1 MNEKVKKALQA
12 CDKVLEGL
20 EDETISISS
29 GLKLCLKIAR
39 LTNDEV
45 HLKWLMYESG
55 GYPRTKDGYIEP
67 NACKIASNH
76 GRSYLEKGGKYIFTE
91 LVSELESKIEGA
103 KMQAQNFTTQGAST
117 SGEHGSIAVRN
128 LTNAV
133 VGANRDLLNI
143 ISTSKKRLMILA
155 NQYYDYALKKSI
167 ELSFGNISQSI
178 FESYRDTVNG
188 YLSDISKET
197 LMKLQVIDESMK
209 NDNKE
214 IYSQTLTTCRR
225 LYQEL
230 IENLYKS
237 VSPKVEGNLFKT
249 KSGKEIDVSG
259 EHFNNKLSAIIETLE
274 NKTVKKSLVGSSIL
288 YYLDWIDNLTSLQ
301 SKGVHNDISLE
312 EARSCI
318 IQTYI
323 FVGEILNLYNHSNSG
338 KANQ

>member
-1 MNEKVKKALQA
+1 
-12 CDKVLEGL
+12 
-20 EDETISISS
+20 
-29 GLKLCLKIAR
+29 
-39 LTNDEV
+39 
-45 HLKWLMYESG
+45 MYESR
-55 GYPRTKDGYIEP
+55 GYPITKDGHIEH
-67 NACKIASNH
+67 NAFQIAANH
-76 GRSYLEKGGKYIFTE
+76 GRSFLKEGQKLIFTE

-103 KMQAQNFTTQGAST
+103 KMQSQNFTTQGAST
-117 SGEHGSIAVRN
+117 SGEHGSIAMRN

-133 VGANRDLLNI
+133 VEANRDLLNI
-143 ISTSKKRLMILA
+143 ISASKKRLMILA

-197 LMKLQVIDESMK
+197 LTKLQVIDESMK

-274 NKTVKKSLVGSSIL
+274 NKTVKNSLVGSSIL

-312 EARSCI
+312 EARSSI

>member
-1 MNEKVKKALQA
+1 MNEKVRKALEA
-12 CDKVLEGL
+12 CDKVLNGL

-39 LTNDEV
+39 LTNDEIN
-45 HLKWLMYESG
+45 LKWLMYESG
-55 GYPRTKDGYIEP
+55 GYPITKDGFIEHG
-67 NACKIASNH
+67 AFKIASKH
-76 GRSYLEKGGKYIFTE
+76 GRLFLKEGKEHIFVE

-103 KMQAQNFTTQGAST
+103 KMQTQNFTTQGTST
-117 SGEHGSIAVRN
+117 SGANGSIAMRN
-128 LTNAV
+128 LTNSV
-133 VGANRDLLNI
+133 VLANRDLLNI
-143 ISTSKKRLMILA
+143 ISISKKRLMILG

-167 ELSFGNISQSI
+167 ELSFGNISQNI
-178 FESYRDTVNG
+178 FESYRDIVNG
-188 YLSDISKET
+188 YLNDISKET

-214 IYSQTLTTCRR
+214 TYSQTLTTCRR

-230 IENLYKS
+230 IENLFER

-259 EHFNNKLSAIIETLE
+259 DHFNNKLSAIIETLE
-274 NKTVKKSLVGSSIL
+274 NKTVKKSLIGSRIL

-301 SKGVHNDISLE
+301 SKGVHNDVSLE

-323 FVGEILNLYNHSNSG
+323 FAGEIINLYNQSNND
-338 KANQ
+338 K